1 MVCLKV
7 TVKITTGHIK
17 VVFENSLMQKQFR
30 AVSERN
36 QKNQMSKESVH
47 RYDADGH
54 VRKMQMIVRKTYN
67 FNSQFLHN

>member
-30 AVSERN
+30 VVSERN
-36 QKNQMSKESVH
+36 QKNQMSKELVH

-54 VRKMQMIVRKTYN
+54 VRKMLMIVRKTYN